1 MFTTAGNRCAR
12 AFRISCLAISTM
24 MFAVSATGDYAY
36 ANEVAAAAGMSK
48 LAKPPGNS
56 ARAASLADVSSG
68 RILFS
73 QRGDE
78 PMKIAS
84 LTKIMTA
91 IVAIENGNMESTLKV
106 SAEAAG
112 KEGSSI
118 YLKAGEK
125 MTLRNALYGLM
136 LRSGNDAA
144 TAIAEHVGGSVEGFV
159 YLMNKKADEI
169 GLAHSHFMN
178 PSGLDEQSHYSSA
191 NDLAKLTVYALH
203 NPDFK
208 EIVKTRVKKVP
219 SSNDPWDYEWVN
231 KNRMLTMYEGAD
243 GVKTGYTKQAL
254 RTLVSSATR
263 GGQQLVAVTLNDRD
277 DWIDHRNLLDY
288 GFARYPL
295 ASVAKV
301 GDPIAGYPYEVSKG
315 FTYPF
320 AEGER
325 ERLVISLTPLREGT
339 TEYKLGYRGQL
350 RFLLDGEQI
359 GAVPFV
365 DDPSRRQSKQELQN
379 MREEHEAG
387 MTGASPSA
395 VHSSFFSSF
404 KSVMKALFM
413 EGGAS

>member
-1 MFTTAGNRCAR
+1 MLTLAGNRCAL
-12 AFRISCLAISTM
+12 ALRISCLA
-24 MFAVSATGDYAY
+24 VSALLFANAACDYAY
-36 ANEVAAAAGMSK
+36 AEEATAALGTAK
-48 LAKPPGNS
+48 TPKPPGNQ
-56 ARAASLADVSSG
+56 ARAASLADVASG
-68 RILFS
+68 RVLFS

-91 IVAIENGNMESTLKV
+91 IVAIENGDMDSTLQV
-106 SAEAAG
+106 SAKAAG

-118 YLKAGEK
+118 YLKSGEK

-178 PSGLDEQSHYSSA
+178 PHGLDEQGHYSSA

-208 EIVKTRVKKVP
+208 EIVKTRIKKVP
-219 SSNDPWDYEWVN
+219 NPNDPWEYEWVN
-231 KNRMLTMYEGAD
+231 KNKMLTMYEGAD

-263 GGQQLVAVTLNDRD
+263 DGQQLVAVTLNDRD
-277 DWIDHRNLLDY
+277 DWADHRNLLDF
-288 GFARYPL
+288 GFARFPL
-295 ASVAKV
+295 ASVTKA
-301 GDPIAGYPYEVSKG
+301 GEPIAGYPYEVTKE
-315 FTYPF
+315 FIYPF

-325 ERLVISLTPLREGT
+325 ERLVVSMAPLREGT
-339 TEYKLGYRGQL
+339 ADYKLGYRGQL
-350 RFLLDGEQI
+350 RFVLDGKQI

-365 DDPSRRQSKQELQN
+365 DDPSRGLSQQEQSSS
-379 MREEHEAG
+379 REKHMAG
-387 MTGASPSA
+387 IAEPSPVTTHPTFAAS
-395 VHSSFFSSF
+395 FR
-404 KSVMKALFM
+404 SVLKALFM